1 LPIDGSRAAD
11 QPHKHSDSS
20 TEQSTLNLAVATAVA
35 AAAHLRPTV
44 VAAAAHLR
52 PFVGLVVGLKPA
64 WSLSAYPTRVP
75 GAAADPAPL
84 LVIH

>member
-1 LPIDGSRAAD
+1 LPIDGSRAAG

-20 TEQSTLNLAVATAVA
+20 IEQSNLKLVVATAVA

-52 PFVGLVVGLKPA
+52 PFGLVVRLKPA

>member
-1 LPIDGSRAAD
+1 MPIDGSRAAG

-20 TEQSTLNLAVATAVA
+20 TEQSTLNLAVAT
-35 AAAHLRPTV
+35 T

-52 PFVGLVVGLKPA
+52 PFVGLAVCLKPT
-64 WSLSAYPTRVP
+64 WSLSAYPSRVP
-75 GAAADPAPL
+75 GVAADPAPL